1 MIEHIKL
8 FLDALTAVGAIAAA
22 VGVYVAYEQL
32 ETLNKT
38 LEDNRR
44 WNKVISA
51 FSITPNNEE
60 INTIEE
66 ELNESFIKIIDRTAP
81 LSAADVEELCK
92 PENAR
97 LKILLKNYLNE
108 LESYCTAIN
117 VGAVCEE
124 TAKRKYS
131 HKIKR
136 LFLELRPY
144 IERLRTDHNEPT
156 LFIEIEQVVKMWEP
170 PIPAGRTY

>member
-1 MIEHIKL
+1 MIENIKL
-8 FLDALTAVGAIAAA
+8 LMDALTAAGAIAAA
-22 VGVYVAYEQL
+22 VGVYVAYRQL
-32 ETLNKT
+32 KTLNETLQ
-38 LEDNRR
+38 DSRR

-51 FSITPNNEE
+51 FNITPNNQEL
-60 INTIEE
+60 NTIEE
-66 ELNESFIKIIDRTAP
+66 DLNKSFIKIIDRTTP
-81 LSAADVEELCK
+81 LSTNDVDEIYK

-117 VGAVCEE
+117 VGVVCEE

-136 LFLELRPY
+136 HFLELKPY
-144 IERLRTDHNEPT
+144 IDRLRNDHNEP
-156 LFIEIEQVVKMWEP
+156 LFFIEIEQVVNKWEP
-170 PIPAGRTY
+170 PVPTGVVY